1 MSSNHSY
8 TKPISL
14 LAFTYTLT
22 TFCNTLLAGEITADN
37 FIFAAQQRV
46 ISYSKQPVREG
57 LHHHVAQVVS
67 TAKAD
72 KQPWYIYSSPLLSEQ
87 GHKQLT
93 DTLRQHGVTALES
106 ERFSVPGMPDKE
118 YQTVILGRFASRSA
132 AQQELHALPPLETPL
147 QIGYAEYHPLS
158 AMGTWHIN
166 VLEIEVNAFEGRL
179 ANRLAG
185 NQVQGVETVLQLAE
199 RSEAIAAINANFFVM
214 HEQDGVVGDPTGLLI
229 ENGRLLSEGLNHQPA
244 VVIQNTPQLTAKL
257 VYPLTDIRLSW
268 DDGDISP
275 VAGIN
280 RAAGKVRNCGIG
292 DAQGSAL
299 AAHDKTCLR
308 SNELVLLTRE
318 AGFEPGPDTLSVSI
332 NAQGQLSAFHP
343 DSQSDD
349 YILTATGNLR
359 PYLQAKLKD
368 KSTLTVAFNVSEE
381 NGQPMLSSDNIEA
394 LAAGPTLLYHGQASR
409 REHIEGWQLST
420 SADHQRRLLVHR
432 WINLRN
438 PRTALGITAKGNI
451 LLVTVD
457 GRQPGVSAG
466 LSIEELRHLMLA
478 LGAYDGINLDGGG
491 STTMVINNQVVN
503 SPSSHQN
510 ALRPVANALLV
521 LSPPHAKVQ

>member
-1 MSSNHSY
+1 MSSSHSY

-14 LAFTYTLT
+14 LAC
-22 TFCNTLLAGEITADN
+22 TFALATSCNTLLAGEITADN
-37 FIFAAQQRV
+37 FIFAAQQGV
-46 ISYSKQPVREG
+46 VSYSKQSVEKG

-87 GHKQLT
+87 EHEQLA
-93 DTLRQHGVTALES
+93 DTLRQHGITALES

-118 YQTVILGRFASRSA
+118 YQTVILGRFASRAA
-132 AQQELHALPPLETPL
+132 AQQELQAQPPLETPF

-158 AMGTWHIN
+158 AIGTWHIN
-166 VLEIEVNAFEGRL
+166 VLEIEVNVFEGRL

-199 RSEAIAAINANFFVM
+199 RSDAIAAINANFFVM
-214 HEQDGVVGDPTGLLI
+214 HEQDGVIGDPTGLLI

-244 VVIQNTPQLTAKL
+244 VVIRNTPQLTAKL
-257 VYPLTDIRLSW
+257 VYPRTDIRLFW

-318 AGFEPGPDTLSVSI
+318 AGFGPEPDTLWVSI
-332 NAQGQLSAFHP
+332 NAQGQLSAIHP
-343 DSQSDD
+343 DSQSDG
-349 YILTATGNLR
+349 YSLTATGDLR

-368 KSTLTVAFNVSEE
+368 KSTLTMALDVSEE
-381 NGQPMLSSDNIEA
+381 NGQPILSSDNVEA
-394 LAAGPTLLYHGQASR
+394 LAAAPTLLHHGQASR

-457 GRQPGVSAG
+457 GRQPGTSAG
-466 LSIEELRHLMLA
+466 LSIEELRQLMLS
-478 LGAYDGINLDGGG
+478 LGAEDGINLDGGG

-503 SPSSHQN
+503 SPSSKHN
-510 ALRPVANALLV
+510 TLRPVSNALLIF
-521 LSPPHAKVQ
+521 SSASEKAQ